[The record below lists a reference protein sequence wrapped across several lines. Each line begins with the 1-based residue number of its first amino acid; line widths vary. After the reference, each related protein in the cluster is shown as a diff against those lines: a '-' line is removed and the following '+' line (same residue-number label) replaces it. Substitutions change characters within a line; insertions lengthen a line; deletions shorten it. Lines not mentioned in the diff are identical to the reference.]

1 MAERYRLLKCII
13 EGGIDDLSIW
23 DRALSAEEVLDAYA
37 EHFEPATADPDETTN
52 LAGDGELAYETIGG
66 APPRGICG
74 SGFVELLAGLLRN
87 GTLDRSGHLRED
99 APTVRAGELGPEA
112 LVAPASETA
121 SGTDIALTQADL
133 ETLLRSKAAVYA
145 GASVLVR
152 RLGIEMSEIER
163 VYVAGGFGTSLD
175 VEKAILIGLLPDV
188 APERVT
194 FIGNGSVT
202 GARMALL
209 SRAAWQRVAE
219 VAEMMTYRDLSAD
232 GSFME
237 EYVGA
242 LFLPHTD
249 SDRFPRAHAALGV
262 G

>member
-1 MAERYRLLKCII
+1 M
-13 EGGIDDLSIW
+13 
-23 DRALSAEEVLDAYA
+23 RAAQGAIA
-37 EHFEPATADPDETTN
+37 HFEPA
-52 LAGDGELAYETIGG
+52 AGDSLAYETIGD

-74 SGFVELLAGLLRN
+74 SGLVELLAELLRN
-87 GTLDRSGHLRED
+87 GALDRSGHLRPG
-99 APTVRAGELGPEA
+99 APTVRDGEVGPEA
-112 LVAPASETA
+112 LVAPASDTA
-121 SGTDIALTQADL
+121 TGDDIVLTEADL
-133 ETLLRSKAAVYA
+133 VTLLRSKAAVYA
-145 GASVLVR
+145 GASVLTR
-152 RLGIEMSEIER
+152 RLGIDMSEIER
-163 VYVAGGFGTSLD
+163 IYVAGGFGTSLD

-188 APERVT
+188 PVERVT

-209 SRAAWQRVAE
+209 SRAAWQRAAE

-232 GSFME
+232 GSFMD

-249 SDRFPRAHAALGV
+249 SHRFPRAHATLGI